1 MPDIEVPMTEEQE
14 AALVLKRTLGGLE
27 SLNATNRV
35 SVENVHDIQ
44 LERARDLL
52 KGIMLY
58 SALNGGPKPQTPD
71 KMAAK

>member
-1 MPDIEVPMTEEQE
+1 
-14 AALVLKRTLGGLE
+14 LE

-35 SVENVHDIQ
+35 SIENVHDIQ

>member
-1 MPDIEVPMTEEQE
+1 
-14 AALVLKRTLGGLE
+14 LVLKRAPGGMA
-27 SLNATNRV
+27 SLSETNRI
-35 SVENVHDIQ
+35 SIENVHDIQ

-58 SALNGGPKPQTPD
+58 SGRVDGAE

>member
-1 MPDIEVPMTEEQE
+1 
-14 AALVLKRTLGGLE
+14 VLKRTLGGLE

-35 SVENVHDIQ
+35 SIENVHDIQ

-58 SALNGGPKPQTPD
+58 SGRADG
-71 KMAAK
+71 AAKVAAK